1 MDIILNLVWIVIYI
15 TILVV
20 TIFAL
25 FYTIRVLYNVYV
37 SPPVYYVL
45 GDVVKYTL
53 TTSQPVMVLPNYV
66 YMGINMPPAHNVYLL
81 WLCGVTAIL
90 SFMTVFWLLGI
101 IIQKVFLMP
110 ENPFTFIDFP
120 LPWATLYKM
129 GFFTWLLEKT
139 MLDKNEDVIMFV
151 LNIFRT
157 ALKPDEF
164 KAAQK
169 RCLENYVSAPATK
182 ANPFA
187 DIKMFQLPQPHK
199 EYIDYNLKNELAKDR
214 LDDTFYTES
223 YKSIKHRE
231 AANTYRKMTIL
242 RPDTVN
248 DVRMPDMDVE
258 DTINIGMSY
267 RYI

>member
-1 MDIILNLVWIVIYI
+1 MDIILNIVWLCVYLTIIVI
-15 TILVV
+15 L
-20 TIFAL
+20 IFAS
-25 FYTIRVLYNVYV
+25 FYIIRVLYNIYV
-37 SPPVYYVL
+37 SPPVYYVI
-45 GDVVKYTL
+45 GDVVNYTL
-53 TTSQPVMVLPNYV
+53 TDKQPVMVLPNYV
-66 YMGINMPPAHNVYLL
+66 YMGINMPPAHKAYLI
-81 WLCGVTAIL
+81 WLCFVIAIL

-101 IIQKVFLMP
+101 IIQRVFLMRD
-110 ENPFTFIDFP
+110 NPFTFIDYP
-120 LPWATLYKM
+120 LPWATLSKM

-139 MLDKNEDVIMFV
+139 MIDKNEDVIMFF
-151 LNIFRT
+151 LNIFRA
-157 ALKPDEF
+157 ALKPEEF

-187 DIKMFQLPQPHK
+187 DIKMFQQPHK

-231 AANTYRKMTIL
+231 AANTYRKMTII

-248 DVRMPDMDVE
+248 DVRMPDMDVQ